1 MWSDAWQRELKST
14 NRNSRSWKTG
24 GSEPPPSARPH
35 GGKLSDILN
44 AVATDQSRDRVS
56 IADLFEVLSDRA
68 FGALML
74 IFAAPNVL
82 PLPLG
87 TSAVLGAPLIFLAAQ
102 ITLSQHRPWL
112 PKLMAQRSMSRTKF
126 AAIIRRVTPW
136 LVKAEKLLKPR
147 LSFLTRPPF
156 EQGIGLICLLL
167 AIILFLPI
175 PFGNNLPGLAIC
187 LFAFALLERDGLA
200 AVVGV
205 VVAIL
210 SAIIVW
216 GVLYAL
222 IKSAIFVIRNALA
235 L

>member
-1 MWSDAWQRELKST
+1 MSAQ
-14 NRNSRSWKTG
+14 KT
-24 GSEPPPSARPH
+24 PPQALQATSAKVWPR
-35 GGKLSDILN
+35 GRKLSDILN
-44 AVATDQSRDRVS
+44 AVAADQSRDRIS
-56 IADLFEVLSDRA
+56 IADLFEVMSDRA

-87 TSAVLGAPLIFLAAQ
+87 TSAVLGAPLLFLATQ
-102 ITLSQHRPWL
+102 ITLSQRHPWL

-126 AAIIRRVTPW
+126 AAIIRKATPW
-136 LVKAEKLLKPR
+136 LVKTEKLLKPR
-147 LSFLTRPPF
+147 LSFLTSPF
-156 EQGIGLICLLL
+156 EQVIGLICLLL

-175 PFGNNLPGLAIC
+175 PLGNNLPSLAIC
-187 LFAFALLERDGLA
+187 LFALALLERDGLA
-200 AVVGV
+200 ALVGV

-210 SAIIVW
+210 SAVIVW

-222 IKSAIFVIRNALA
+222 LKSAIFLIRNAFA